1 MCSIIYKNLKDGLQ
15 IMKKLNNEKIN
26 KIKATWFLR
35 SFGFLKV
42 PLIFYCRPSVVEF
55 SSETVIVKI
64 PFKRRNRNH
73 LKSMYF
79 GTLAVGADV
88 AGGFLAMAL
97 IRKSGRNISLVFKD
111 FKAEFL
117 KRPEGDTHFTC
128 NAGQAIKNLIDE
140 ATKTGERVNMPLK
153 ITATVPEISGNEPVA
168 EFILTLSLKAINN

>member
-1 MCSIIYKNLKDGLQ
+1 M
-15 IMKKLNNEKIN
+15 NER
-26 KIKATWFLR
+26 IKATWFLR
-35 SFGFLKV
+35 SFGFWKV

-88 AGGFLAMAL
+88 AGGMLAMNL
-97 IRKSGRNISLVFKD
+97 IRKSGRKISLVFKD

-117 KRPEGDTHFTC
+117 MRPEGDTYFTC
-128 NAGQAIKNLIDE
+128 NDGQAVKNLIDE
-140 ATKTGERVNMPLK
+140 TIRTGERVNMPLK
-153 ITATVPEISGNEPVA
+153 ITATVPEISGDEPVA
-168 EFILTLSLKAINN
+168 EFILTLSLKDKTTK